1 MKIAVSYL
9 ASDNYKKCIEV
20 LNNTKTDFIHVDL
33 CDGKYVETKN
43 FTLKNVISLLKSS
56 KKKLNIHL
64 MVIDPKKYIDSL
76 ATLNVDEIII
86 HNVNGAQNLIN
97 YIKSLGIKAGIAI
110 NPNEKITDFEKYFD
124 MVDTILVM
132 SVMPGKGGQTFI
144 KDVLQTIDYLNSIKN
159 NYNFDIAV
167 DGGINS
173 ETINFVKDKV
183 DLVIS
188 GSFITK
194 SDDYD
199 KQISILK

>member
-1 MKIAVSYL
+1 
-9 ASDNYKKCIEV
+9 
-20 LNNTKTDFIHVDL
+20 
-33 CDGKYVETKN
+33 
-43 FTLKNVISLLKSS
+43 
-56 KKKLNIHL
+56 

>member
-124 MVDTILVM
+124 IVDTILVM
-132 SVMPGKGGQTFI
+132 SVTPGKGGQTFI

-159 NYNFDIAV
+159 NYNFDIAI

-173 ETINFVKDKV
+173 ETINFVKGKV

-188 GSFITK
+188 GSFITN

-199 KQISILK
+199 KQISMLK

>member
-43 FTLKNVISLLKSS
+43 FTLKNVMSLLKSS

-64 MVIDPKKYIDSL
+64 MVMDPKKYIDSL

-86 HNVNGAQNLIN
+86 HNINDAENIIN
-97 YIKSLGIKAGIAI
+97 YIKNLGIKVGIAI
-110 NPNEKITDFEKYFD
+110 NPNENITDFEKYFD
-124 MVDTILVM
+124 IVDTILVM
-132 SVMPGKGGQTFI
+132 SVTPGKGGQTFI

-159 NYNFDIAV
+159 NYNFDIAI

-188 GSFITK
+188 GSFITN

-199 KQISILK
+199 KQISMLK